1 MKKINFIRN
10 LSSILLCFFI
20 TAQPY
25 VFAFSQDAKIDNVG
39 PWVWIVYG
47 VIMGSF
53 IWLFIISHKKNK

>member
-20 TAQPY
+20 TAQPD
-25 VFAFSQDAKIDNVG
+25 VLAFSQDAKIDNIK

-47 VIMGSF
+47 LIIGSF
-53 IWLFIISHKKNK
+53 IWLFIISYKKNK